1 MTWMPKHQE
10 WLLKF
15 YKDLLD
21 RFEKLER
28 TVCIIIQGPL
38 HERSIKTIPAY
49 KKYGEVVV
57 SCWDTDDLS
66 LLKKYK
72 NDITLIVNKYSEVPH
87 SRLRSFGRHGPN
99 PWIYQCYSTLK
110 GLEATKAHFSIKLR
124 SDESYPNLDEM
135 INRLNFWYHKENLIY
150 KVITSDIYFRFD
162 AQEKFHPSDHIIAGR
177 TRMLR
182 EGFKNAVANARAERG
197 KGYEFPEVLICTSII
212 ESIWD
217 TEKKRYEKADPE
229 RSRELMQKYFDILPI
244 KELPEAVWSSSYR
257 KYEPLTQSEHGWCQS
272 IDNI

>member
-1 MTWMPKHQE
+1 MPRHQK
-10 WLLKF
+10 WLLRF

-28 TVCIIIQGPL
+28 KVCIIIQGPL
-38 HERSIKTIPAY
+38 NERSIETIPSY

-57 SCWDTDDLS
+57 SCWENDDLR
-66 LLKKYK
+66 LLEKHKK
-72 NDITLIVNKYSEVPH
+72 DITLVINKYSEVPH

-124 SDESYPNLDEM
+124 SDESYPNLEEM
-135 INRLNFWYHKENLIY
+135 IKRLMFWYHKENLIH

-182 EGFKNAVANARAERG
+182 EGFSNAVLNAKAER
-197 KGYEFPEVLICTSII
+197 KKVYKFPEVLICTSII
-212 ESIWD
+212 ESIWNS
-217 TEKKRYEKADPE
+217 EEKRYEIADPNK
-229 RSRELMQKYFDILPI
+229 SKELMQKYFDILPI
-244 KELPEAVWSSSYR
+244 KDLIGAKWSSSYR
-257 KYEPLTQSEHGWCQS
+257 KYEALTQPEHGWCQS
-272 IDNI
+272 IDDI